1 MSAPTADAHTLPLFE
16 LHPLPAQATPSP
28 ATPDEI
34 DSVCEQLRRLS
45 LSPESADQV
54 TAADLLKHARA
65 LLLELSPPF

>member
-1 MSAPTADAHTLPLFE
+1 MSAPTADAHTPPLFE
-16 LHPLPAQATPSP
+16 LHALPAQAAPLP

-54 TAADLLKHARA
+54 AAADLLERARH
-65 LLLELSPPF
+65 LLADLKPPF